1 MTAQTQ
7 KHGIPHFDPSFHH
20 LNIHYDADD
29 RIIWSRMCAQPRP
42 CFTMTQLEEFLR
54 MCEDLRHMM
63 DDPDRPDVD
72 YIVVASDVPGVFN
85 LGGDLALFAHL
96 IREQDRDGLFAYAK
110 ACIDVL
116 YENITNIDRDL
127 TTIALVQGDALG
139 GGFESA
145 LASDVLIAERQA
157 KMGLPEILFNLFP
170 GMGAY
175 SLLSRKV
182 GGAQAERLIL
192 SGKLYTAEELH
203 DMGIVDVLA
212 EEGKGEEAVRQYIR
226 KENASRNGYRGL
238 RAAKACCDAVPYEE
252 LIRIGEVW
260 VDTALRL
267 REKDLRMMERLVR
280 RQANRTQ

>member
-1 MTAQTQ
+1 MMATTQTSIKPIFRDGFQ
-7 KHGIPHFDPSFHH
+7 H
-20 LNIHYDADD
+20 LHIQYDESN
-29 RIIWSRMCAQPRP
+29 RIVWSRMCASPRP

-54 MCEDLRHMM
+54 MSEALRAMI
-63 DDPDRPDVD
+63 DAPDQPDVD
-72 YIVVASDVPGVFN
+72 YIVVASDVSGVFN
-85 LGGDLALFAHL
+85 LGGDLELFTRL
-96 IREQDRDGLFAYAK
+96 IRNDDRDGLFRYAK

-116 YENITNIDRDL
+116 YENITNIRRNL

-145 LASDVLIAERQA
+145 LASDVLIAERSA

-203 DMGIVDVLA
+203 TMGVVDVLA
-212 EEGKGEEAVRQYIR
+212 EENEGEQAVLQYIR
-226 KENASRNGYRGL
+226 KENALRNGYRGF
-238 RAAKACCDAVPYEE
+238 RSAKACCDGVPYEE
-252 LIRIGEVW
+252 LIDIANIW
-260 VDTALRL
+260 VDAALRL
-267 REKDLRMMERLVR
+267 RDRDLRMMERLVR
-280 RQANRTQ
+280 RQATRPR